1 MTDQDRLAQLRTLLD
16 RLERMP
22 ASPDRDWML
31 AEVRSRAV
39 DIDTGIAPRPMRPL
53 ESGMTLEPQA
63 VAPKPAVKVAP
74 PAPAPAPA
82 RAPAKPAQRRV
93 QPRTMP
99 APAPVAAS
107 PAWEVTFPPPTS
119 HDDRVDLLSLGGL
132 LNLGDEPPPTETPA
146 DGEAPANRPW
156 AGGLRG

>member
-1 MTDQDRLAQLRTLLD
+1 MD

-53 ESGMTLEPQA
+53 ESGTTLEPEA
-63 VAPKPAVKVAP
+63 PAPKPVAKTAP
-74 PAPAPAPA
+74 PAPVP
-82 RAPAKPAQRRV
+82 APAKPAARRV
-93 QPRTMP
+93 APRAA
-99 APAPVAAS
+99 APTVRRAPVAET
-107 PAWEVTFPPPTS
+107 PAWEATFPAPKS
-119 HDDRVDLLSLGGL
+119 DEERVDLLSLGGL
-132 LNLGDEPPPTETPA
+132 LSLDDEVPATEPA
-146 DGEAPANRPW
+146 EGERPANRPW

>member
-1 MTDQDRLAQLRTLLD
+1 MTDQDRLAQLRALMN

-39 DIDTGIAPRPMRPL
+39 DVDTGIAPRPMRPL
-53 ESGMTLEPQA
+53 ESGTSLEPEA
-63 VAPKPAVKVAP
+63 VAPKPVAKAAP

-82 RAPAKPAQRRV
+82 KPAPRRV
-93 QPRTMP
+93 APRVA
-99 APAPVAAS
+99 APVVRRAPVAET
-107 PAWEVTFPPPTS
+107 PAWEATFPAS
-119 HDDRVDLLSLGGL
+119 KGKEDHVDLLSLGGL
-132 LNLGDEPPPTETPA
+132 LSLDDEVPATEPA
-146 DGEAPANRPW
+146 EGQRPANRPW